1 MLAHNSVDRDLMARD
16 SIELTQYDDV
26 VSKGRSSRSANSELK
41 LGAQAN
47 SRNSTDN
54 DSKVSSRTRSSADR
68 RAIAMDDDDS
78 ELLINREDLDLDL
91 DGEEAQFLRTNKR
104 VPVRRNA
111 IPKKAASQLKI
122 AGVIA
127 AVVVACGGLSAWAY
141 GYGMTSWRF
150 RIQSSDAVEI
160 QGVKNASRAHVME
173 VAGADIGRNVFFVP
187 LDERKKQLEQIPWV
201 QEATVM
207 RLLPNRIAVTI
218 HERTPVA
225 FAQIGSRISLIDAN
239 GVVMGLPA
247 DRKTKYSFP
256 VIRGIT
262 DTEPLSSRAAAMK
275 IYNRLVSELGGND
288 DGTASSGGTN
298 YVKQLSEVDIS
309 DPENVKVTAND
320 PGGTMVVHLGKE
332 DFLPRYKLYV
342 SHIAEWRQQFQNVQS
357 VDLRYEG
364 QVVVNPDKTTSEKPS
379 PRNHGDTEQ
388 AAASAPSVKPVFKP
402 VAVKAAKPKSA
413 KAKKSSPQKTQR
425 AQR

>member
-1 MLAHNSVDRDLMARD
+1 
-16 SIELTQYDDV
+16 
-26 VSKGRSSRSANSELK
+26 
-41 LGAQAN
+41 
-47 SRNSTDN
+47 
-54 DSKVSSRTRSSADR
+54 
-68 RAIAMDDDDS
+68 
-78 ELLINREDLDLDL
+78 
-91 DGEEAQFLRTNKR
+91 
-104 VPVRRNA
+104 
-111 IPKKAASQLKI
+111 
-122 AGVIA
+122 
-127 AVVVACGGLSAWAY
+127 
-141 GYGMTSWRF
+141 MTSWRF

-160 QGVKNASRAHVME
+160 TGVKNASRAHVME

-187 LDERKKQLEQIPWV
+187 LDERKKQLELIPWV

-247 DRKTKYSFP
+247 NRQTKFSFP

-275 IYNRLVSELGGND
+275 IYNRMVSELSPA
-288 DGTASSGGTN
+288 DGDETSSKGPNGGTN
-298 YVKQLSEVDIS
+298 YVKQLSEVDLS

-320 PGGTMVVHLGKE
+320 PGGTMVVHLGAQ

-364 QVVVNPDKTTSEKPS
+364 QVVVNPDKTAEANPPLKHGNAEKTGA
-379 PRNHGDTEQ
+379 N
-388 AAASAPSVKPVFKP
+388 APPVKPVFKP
-402 VAVKAAKPKSA
+402 VAVKAAKPKST